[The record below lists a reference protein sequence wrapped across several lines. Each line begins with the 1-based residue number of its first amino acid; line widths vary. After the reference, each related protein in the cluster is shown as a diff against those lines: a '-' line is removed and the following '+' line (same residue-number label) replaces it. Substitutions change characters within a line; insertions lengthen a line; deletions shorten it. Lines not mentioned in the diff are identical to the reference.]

1 MTKKILSIFVL
12 LILTS
17 CGFSPIYTK
26 SNKADYAINISEMNG
41 DRLVNSLISSEI
53 NRITNSKSN
62 VKYKIKIN
70 TSYEKLILSK
80 NIKGSISEY
89 QIIVKTTFNI
99 ERNNANK
106 YISFEEKQ
114 NIKNTSNTFE
124 QKNYENIIK
133 KNFAVSMVRKLNLE
147 LLSVK

>member
-114 NIKNTSNTFE
+114 NIKNTSN
-124 QKNYENIIK
+124 
-133 KNFAVSMVRKLNLE
+133 
-147 LLSVK
+147 